1 MGFYTSEIFKHT
13 NSNVCVGGGRL
24 PLQAVS
30 TKHSNSRTKYHRLG
44 RTHAKHKEPHCCV
57 TRSAPTP
64 HPPPA
69 FPTQRLLV
77 VQKMSSVVKAAQDG
91 PVVME
96 TRGGNEL
103 TAVLA
108 VSELMWDGQR
118 KVQLLFQLHR
128 NKLKHS

>member
-1 MGFYTSEIFKHT
+1 MGFYTSEIFEHT
-13 NSNVCVGGGRL
+13 NHNVCVGGGQL

-30 TKHSNSRTKYHRLG
+30 TKHSNSRTKYHHLG
-44 RTHAKHKEPHCCV
+44 RTHAKHKEPHTCV

-64 HPPPA
+64 QPPPR

-77 VQKMSSVVKAAQDG
+77 AQKMSSVVKAAQDG
-91 PVVME
+91 TVVMG

-103 TAVLA
+103 TAVVA

-118 KVQLLFQLHR
+118 KVQLLFNLHR
-128 NKLKHS
+128 NNLKHS